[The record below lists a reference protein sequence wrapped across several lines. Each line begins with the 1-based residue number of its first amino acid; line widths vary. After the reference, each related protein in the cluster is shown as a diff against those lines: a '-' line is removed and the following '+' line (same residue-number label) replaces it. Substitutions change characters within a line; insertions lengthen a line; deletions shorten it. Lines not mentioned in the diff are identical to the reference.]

1 MPWYSCLRVVALL
14 CACIWSRCLATSDR
28 GSSMVNEHAGVVGAV
43 AWLKTRL
50 KQEGF
55 HLPLG
60 PEANQRK
67 LFEVVTL
74 LLSEQLVAQLRD
86 LRAMNDSRESW
97 LGRGWTW
104 EQSHSNDSWWP
115 PMAELEP
122 ARAAQ
127 REAWD
132 EALKLVG
139 LAQTIHAAF
148 ARLVDAEGG
157 ETGVPVLRQPPAI
170 GILLD
175 LVDQLIE
182 EYRRTARHF
191 AVLRAGNTLFELRRL
206 KLEADPGVIE
216 EALNNL
222 VEGEFHKPIDFRRI
236 SSHRTEFY
244 RGRSSVARMLGLPH
258 EGAVKHLATEVL
270 RQTVPD
276 MDAATPAE
284 MIQDL
289 KTKLNALIG
298 NALIPSLAEGERRAW
313 EADLGSNKT
322 IQHLLPLHSNRDK
335 FDASVA
341 LRSAVVSEEVAKG
354 GNDVLQLLRA
364 AVNRGQLVELARSAG
379 KSEGWARKKLFDTR
393 RRLKRRVEAPPRFGS
408 IRRRFLATTGWVS
421 GFANFPGHGRVS
433 VGDVLSPSGLRGRRY
448 SRAGVIGI
456 EVGFRSVDLDVLTAY
471 QADIE
476 GPISAPQEPSVVAF
490 CPSCGESLGAH
501 GGGRRCV
508 ASTQRGPQLC
518 PGCGR
523 PTCSHSPW
531 CRAGQHQHHF
541 KRQGAGKD
549 LVCVEC
555 AATLPAA
562 EVELSTR
569 R

>member
-1 MPWYSCLRVVALL
+1 
-14 CACIWSRCLATSDR
+14 
-28 GSSMVNEHAGVVGAV
+28 MVNEHAGVVGAV

-86 LRAMNDSRESW
+86 LRAMNDTRENW

-104 EQSHSNDSWWP
+104 EQSHLDDSWWP
-115 PMAELEP
+115 PVAELEP
-122 ARAAQ
+122 ARAVQ
-127 REAWD
+127 REAWK
-132 EALKLVG
+132 EVLELVA

-148 ARLVDAEGG
+148 ARLVDAERG
-157 ETGVPVLRQPPAI
+157 ETDVPVLRQPPAI

-182 EYRRTARHF
+182 EYRRSARHL
-191 AVLRAGNTLFELRRL
+191 AVLRATNPLFELRRL
-206 KLEADPGVIE
+206 KLQGEASVTE
-216 EALNNL
+216 EALHNL
-222 VEGEFHKPIDFRRI
+222 AVGEFHSPIHFMRVA
-236 SSHRTEFY
+236 SHRSEFY
-244 RGRSSVARMLGLPH
+244 SARIGLARMFGLPQ
-258 EGAVKHLATEVL
+258 ERVVEHLTTEVL
-270 RQTVPD
+270 RHQVPG

-284 MIQDL
+284 MIQEL

-408 IRRRFLATTGWVS
+408 IRRRFLEYG
-421 GFANFPGHGRVS
+421 
-433 VGDVLSPSGLRGRRY
+433 
-448 SRAGVIGI
+448 
-456 EVGFRSVDLDVLTAY
+456 
-471 QADIE
+471 
-476 GPISAPQEPSVVAF
+476 
-490 CPSCGESLGAH
+490 
-501 GGGRRCV
+501 
-508 ASTQRGPQLC
+508 
-518 PGCGR
+518 
-523 PTCSHSPW
+523 
-531 CRAGQHQHHF
+531 
-541 KRQGAGKD
+541 
-549 LVCVEC
+549 
-555 AATLPAA
+555 
-562 EVELSTR
+562 
-569 R
+569 